1 VIFNLLYLVIMNKVH
16 LFLALSLLSFV
27 FAQENLIRIKLPLD
41 STGMLIA
48 TPSRSEMQPQK
59 LGLSSNRQLNLAELS
74 AKDTASFETYSRRL
88 ALVQD
93 SINVMQKEID
103 NSKKRTASQMPPL
116 EPKGEYEKQS
126 EFEERKAKREKELGE
141 RMLRDYKHF
150 SERLYELEKAKKKIE
165 DNRSSLYCT
174 IEIKANLPASI
185 SLNNEEIGTSP
196 AKYDR
201 VLPGN
206 TVIKL
211 QKDNYEPWD
220 TTLTLQPA
228 QKLKLNVTL
237 QEKSIFSKEGEINFP
252 KIIARDTTVQGYR
265 ARMDRVKARMK
276 QVDEEIKIIL
286 ENFGKTY
293 PPLEPK
299 KPEETTQDFESRQSI
314 WRDEGIRQAGVLKFK
329 HEAYTNQ
336 LIRTLNTLENNII
349 ATESGLIAETP
360 PNAQITLGAYD
371 VEREIFEFAVQ
382 DTAKVKSPF
391 IFAGKVGIPRDTAKA
406 MNRSTDGFLVG
417 VSYLNYPFVFRDSSF
432 NLAMKNLA
440 ISRKAIPLK
449 VDGDFKPLN
458 RFELMEGYGKW
469 RAHADSL
476 LSGAL
481 KTNSCLDLDYVVGKK
496 VCDEFGTAT
505 TATATAEPTQSGSSS
520 GLGWRT
526 WTRIFT
532 FGAATILGIVA
543 VKKHS
548 DSVNYADKANAETKK
563 MKNDPTNQDY
573 PIWEADQNR
582 FEKKSK
588 ESSDEKVNF
597 SIGAGI
603 FAIAGALTF
612 VF

>member
-1 VIFNLLYLVIMNKVH
+1 MKKVP

-27 FAQENLIRIKLPLD
+27 FAQEGPIRIKIPLD

-48 TPSRSEMQPQK
+48 TPSRSEMPAQK

-93 SINVMQKEID
+93 SINATQKEID

-126 EFEERKAKREKELGE
+126 EFDERKAKRERELGE
-141 RMLRDYKHF
+141 RMMRDYKPF
-150 SERLYELEKAKKKIE
+150 AERLSELEKAKKKIE

-174 IEIKANLPASI
+174 LEIKTNLPASI
-185 SLNNEEIGTSP
+185 LLNNEEIGTSP
-196 AKYDR
+196 SKFDR

-228 QKLKLNVTL
+228 QKLKLSVTL
-237 QEKSIFSKEGEINFP
+237 EEKSIFSKENEINFS

-265 ARMDRVKARMK
+265 ARMERVKARIK
-276 QVDEEIKIIL
+276 QVDGEIKIIL
-286 ENFGKTY
+286 ENFPKTY

-299 KPEETTQDFESRQSI
+299 RPEETAQDFERRQI
-314 WRDEGIRQAGVLKFK
+314 VWHDEEIRQAGVLKFK

-336 LIRTLNTLENNII
+336 LVRSLNTLENNII
-349 ATESGLIAETP
+349 ATESQLIAETP

-371 VEREIFEFAVQ
+371 VEREIFEFGVQ

-391 IFAGKVGIPRDTAKA
+391 IFTGRVGIPRDTAKA

-417 VSYLNYPFVFRDSSF
+417 VSYLNYPFVSKDSSF

-440 ISRKAIPLK
+440 LSRKAVSLK
-449 VDGDFKPLN
+449 VEGDFKPLS
-458 RFELMEGYGKW
+458 RFEIMEGYGKW

-476 LSGAL
+476 LNGAL
-481 KTNSCLDLDYVVGKK
+481 KTNSCLDLDYVIGKK
-496 VCDEFGTAT
+496 RCEGFGGADV
-505 TATATAEPTQSGSSS
+505 AAVAEPSTQSGSSS
-520 GLGWRT
+520 GLGLSLGWRG

-532 FGAATILGIVA
+532 FSAAAVLGTVA
-543 VKKHS
+543 VMKHL
-548 DSVNYADKANAETKK
+548 DSVKYADKANEETKK
-563 MKNDPTNQDY
+563 MQSDPNRYNPSFPVWEENQKRY
-573 PIWEADQNR
+573 QNR
-582 FEKKSK
+582 SN
-588 ESSDEKVNF
+588 ESNNEKVSF

-603 FAIAGALTF
+603 FAIAGGLTF